1 METVID
7 LLRAIQ
13 LNMLEVSAA
22 GLLIF
27 SLGYLIGMNKVKKL
41 THEIYGLQRDVL
53 ELNEE
58 LLYGIHENLSE
69 TPVIGLKP
77 DNLKQT
83 KLAK

>member
-13 LNMLEVSAA
+13 LDMLEFLIA
-22 GLLIF
+22 GVFIF
-27 SLGYLIGMNKVKKL
+27 SMGYLIAMQKVRKL
-41 THEIYGLQRDVL
+41 THEIYGLQKDVL
-53 ELNEE
+53 DLNEE
-58 LLYGIHENLSE
+58 LLYGINGNPSE
-69 TPVIGLKP
+69 TPVIGLKS

>member
-13 LNMLEVSAA
+13 LNMLQAGIA
-22 GLLIF
+22 GLIIF
-27 SLGYLIGMNKVKKL
+27 YVGYLIAMKKVKKL
-41 THEIYGLQRDVL
+41 THEIYSLQRDVL

-58 LLYGIHENLSE
+58 LLYGVTGNIKE
-69 TPVIGLKP
+69 TPVIGLKT
-77 DNLKQT
+77 DSLKQT